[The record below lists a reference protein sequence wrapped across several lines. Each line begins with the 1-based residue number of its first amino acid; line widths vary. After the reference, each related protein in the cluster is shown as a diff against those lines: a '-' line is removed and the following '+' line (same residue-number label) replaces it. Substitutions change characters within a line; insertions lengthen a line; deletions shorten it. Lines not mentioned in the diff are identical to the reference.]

1 MKWDNL
7 TMSQKQ
13 ALMKIYVNNGVTNL
27 DEIVNHYNRYA
38 EGGPKEVT
46 EPPTNTV
53 MYSRTPRELAGN
65 VVNTRPVPSLIT
77 MTEVP
82 RIGAGVNMPIT
93 EAINNMITR
102 RTASNNANTIN
113 ADSIVSRR
121 PISYIGMPTRIN
133 KFDEGGIK
141 DTFKPQYWFTPKYEA
156 NSLKEAIYHAY
167 DDGRKGKNIIYNGKA
182 YKAELNQKDENQY
195 NREKQWEKNRSIT
208 PEQVVDTYIDKV
220 MWTMENP
227 NNTGYNPKNKKY
239 YVYKDS
245 ALDKNI
251 GPGIA
256 YTSETGKDIDY
267 EKGYTKKEL
276 NTLIRPELLK
286 HMNEIENQLHSKY
299 GESVDTMSLGNRLI
313 LLDIAH
319 NVRPKGSKKS
329 NMPITGYPILT
340 KSMMTGNSKLAKR
353 NTNSGSSRRQNMRN
367 SLLWVND
374 FDDFILKNQ

>member
-53 MYSRTPRELAGN
+53 MYSRTPRELVGN
-65 VVNTRPVPSLIT
+65 VVNTRPVPGLIT

-93 EAINNMITR
+93 EAINNIIAR
-102 RTASNNANTIN
+102 RTDNNTNVVRT
-113 ADSIVSRR
+113 DSIVTRR
-121 PISYIGMPTRIN
+121 PVSYIGMPTRIN
-133 KFDEGGIK
+133 RFDDGGIK
-141 DTFKPQYWFTPKYEA
+141 DTWKPQYWFTPEYKA
-156 NSLKEAIYHAY
+156 DSLKEAIYSAY
-167 DDGRKGKNIIYNGKA
+167 NDGRKGKNIIYNGKA

-195 NREKQWEKNRSIT
+195 NKEKQWEKNRSIT
-208 PEQVVDTYIDKV
+208 PEQVVDTYIDKI

-267 EKGYTKKEL
+267 NKGYTKKEL
-276 NTLIRPELLK
+276 NELIRPELLS

-319 NVRPKGSKKS
+319 NVRPKGSKKA
-329 NMPITGYPILT
+329 NMPVTGYPTLT

-374 FDDFILKNQ
+374 FDDFILENK